1 MECTLT
7 AVTGIEWGG
16 VEASRPFGLK
26 GLWAKGLGDERVW
39 APGLL

>member
-1 MECTLT
+1 MGRGRERR
-7 AVTGIEWGG
+7 
-16 VEASRPFGLK
+16 RPFGLK